1 MKFLAIGEETYTI
14 GTYRLPLMQIAKVI
28 GEATYTTH
36 ANYKLFMI
44 QMPLTLDSITANWQ
58 LHNKNYVSS

>member
-14 GTYRLPLMQIAKVI
+14 PTGYR
-28 GEATYTTH
+28 H

-44 QMPLTLDSITANWQ
+44 QMPLTLDKITANWQ

>member
-1 MKFLAIGEETYTI
+1 
-14 GTYRLPLMQIAKVI
+14 MQIAKVI
-28 GEATYTTH
+28 GEATYITH